1 MTPTPT
7 SPATG
12 GASVR
17 DERRIVTS
25 TAVSALGTWSYN
37 VGIAVYAYQET
48 QSTTWVA
55 IATVGRY
62 IPALL
67 ITWWGTRIARR
78 FPQRTVAVVA
88 DSFCAAVM
96 LALGAVAFVHGSLV
110 LAIALAALSSGVSRV
125 QNSAALTVAADVVPE
140 SRLARTALLLSTWES
155 VATALGPAIA
165 AVVLAVTTP
174 AVLFVLN
181 GATFAASSVLLA
193 QVAADRR
200 PRPAPRLGEAT
211 TDATYR
217 AAVRTVWPLLATRTI
232 AALVY
237 GADIVLLAVVA
248 TEQLNQGTRGYG
260 WLLAGA
266 GAGGLAAAWILRSRS
281 VLRTAMASGGLVLYA
296 LPLLVFVLRPDLAES
311 LVVQG
316 LRGFGAVVVTVTVT
330 AGLQRGIPSTAAGP
344 VFGLTHSLVL
354 AGTCTGAIVAPVL
367 LGAVGLTTTLVIVA
381 VVPVLLQ
388 LAVLPGLVFFD
399 RTGAAALAALEPRV
413 EVLRRL
419 TLFHDAS
426 RATLYNLADRAVEQ
440 RPAAGTRVI
449 VEGAEADAL
458 YVLVGGSVDVTHG
471 NAESQTFLRT
481 MTSPAYFGEIGL
493 VHGVPRTATVTANE
507 ATVLWR
513 IPAGAFLDGA
523 AQAGLSNALTENVR
537 RRFTTAAPDPALASR
552 LL

>member
-1 MTPTPT
+1 M
-7 SPATG
+7 
-12 GASVR
+12 
-17 DERRIVTS
+17 TS

-48 QSTTWVA
+48 QSATWVA

-78 FPQRTVAVVA
+78 FPQRTVAVAA
-88 DSFCAAVM
+88 DAFCAAVM

-110 LAIALAALSSGVSRV
+110 LAIALAALSSGASRV

-155 VATALGPAIA
+155 FATALGPAIA
-165 AVVLAVTTP
+165 AVVLAITTP

-181 GATFAASSVLLA
+181 GATFAASAVLLA
-193 QVAADRR
+193 QVAAAERR
-200 PRPAPRLGEAT
+200 PRPAPRPGEAT

-217 AAVRTVWPLLATRTI
+217 AAVRTVWPLLATRAI

-281 VLRTAMASGGLVLYA
+281 VLRTATASGGLVLYA
-296 LPLLVFVLRPDLAES
+296 LPLLVFLLRPDLAES

-316 LRGFGAVVVTVTVT
+316 LRGFGAVVVTATVT

-344 VFGLTHSLVL
+344 VFGVTHSLVL
-354 AGTCTGAIVAPVL
+354 AGTCTGALVSTLL

-388 LAVLPGLVFFD
+388 LAALPGVISFD
-399 RTGAAALAALEPRV
+399 RTGAAALVALDPRV
-413 EVLRRL
+413 EVLRHL

-426 RATLYNLADRAVEQ
+426 RATLYDLADQAVEQ

-449 VEGAEADAL
+449 VEGDQADAL
-458 YVLVGGSVDVTHG
+458 YVLVDGSVDVTHG
-471 NAESQTFLRT
+471 NGESRTFLRT

-493 VHGVPRTATVTANE
+493 VHGVPRTATVTAND

-523 AQAGLSNALTENVR
+523 AQAGLSSALTENVR
-537 RRFTTAAPDPALASR
+537 RRFTTAAQGPALESR
-552 LL
+552 LF